1 MKRHPLLSFQ
11 EQIAMAS
18 NAVADHDKLSG
29 KRVAVVGAGVSGLA
43 AAYKL
48 KSKGLNVTVFEADG
62 RIGGKLR
69 SVLHN
74 GLIWDEGANT
84 MTEAEPEVGSLL
96 DDLGLREKQQFPISQ
111 KKRYIVRNGLPV
123 MIPTNPIALVT
134 SSVLSTQSK
143 FQILLEPFLWKK
155 NDSSSKVSDASV
167 VESVSGFF
175 QRHFGQEV
183 CYLPSLRFGFE
194 TFLSHPAHVVDYLID
209 PFVGGT
215 SAADPESLSM
225 KHSFPD
231 LWNIEKSFGS
241 IIVGVIRTKFAAKG
255 SKSGETK
262 SSPGTKK
269 GSRGSFSF
277 KGGMQILPDM
287 LCKDLSR
294 DELNLD
300 SKILSLSYNAGP
312 RQENWS
318 LSCVSHNETQRQN
331 LQYDAVVM
339 TAPLSN
345 LKEMK
350 VMKGGQPFK
359 LNFLPEINYMPLSVI
374 ITTFAKEKVKKPLEG
389 FGVLIPSK
397 EQKHGFKT
405 LGTLFSSM
413 MFPDRCPSDLH
424 LYTTFIGGSRNQEL
438 AKASTDELK
447 QVVISDLQRL
457 LGVEGEPVF
466 VNHIYWNKAFPLY
479 DRSYDSVM
487 EAIDKMEKDLPGFF
501 YAGNHRG
508 GLSVGKSIS
517 SGCKAADLVISYL
530 ESCSNDNKPEDSS

>member
-1 MKRHPLLSFQ
+1 
-11 EQIAMAS
+11 MAS
-18 NAVADHDKLSG
+18 EAVADHDTKFEAVSG

-43 AAYKL
+43 AAHKL
-48 KSKGLNVTVFEADG
+48 KSRGLNVTVFEADG
-62 RIGGKLR
+62 RAGGKLR
-69 SVLHN
+69 SVTQN

-96 DDLGLREKQQFPISQ
+96 DDLGLREKQQFPISL

-155 NDSSSKVSDASV
+155 NDSSSKVSDASE

-175 QRHFGQEV
+175 QRHFGQE
-183 CYLPSLRFGFE
+183 
-194 TFLSHPAHVVDYLID
+194 VVDYLID

-215 SAADPESLSM
+215 SAADPDSLSM

-241 IIVGVIRTKFAAKG
+241 IIVGTIRTKFAAKG
-255 SKSGETK
+255 GKSGETR

-287 LCKDLSR
+287 LCKDLSH

-300 SKILSLSYNAGP
+300 SKVLSLSYNSGS

-318 LSCVSHNETQRQN
+318 LSCVSHNETQRKN
-331 LQYDAVVM
+331 LHYDAVIM
-339 TAPLSN
+339 TAPLCSVRD
-345 LKEMK
+345 MK
-350 VMKGGQPFK
+350 VMKGGEPFL
-359 LNFLPEINYMPLSVI
+359 LNFLPEINYMPLSVV
-374 ITTFAKEKVKKPLEG
+374 ITTFIKEKVKRPLEG

-413 MFPDRCPSDLH
+413 MFPDRCPSDVH

-447 QVVISDLQRL
+447 QVVTSDLQRL

-466 VNHIYWNKAFPLY
+466 VNHFCWSKAFPLY
-479 DRSYDSVM
+479 DSSYDSVM

-508 GLSVGKSIS
+508 GLSVGKSIA

-530 ESCSNDNKPEDSS
+530 ESCSNDKKPDDSL

>member
-1 MKRHPLLSFQ
+1 
-11 EQIAMAS
+11 MAS
-18 NAVADHDKLSG
+18 GAVADHQIEAVSG

-48 KSKGLNVTVFEADG
+48 KSRGLNVTVFEADG
-62 RIGGKLR
+62 RVGGKLR
-69 SVLHN
+69 SVMQN

-111 KKRYIVRNGLPV
+111 KKRYIVRNGVPV
-123 MIPTNPIALVT
+123 MLPTNPIELVT

-155 NDSSSKVSDASV
+155 KSSKVSDASAE
-167 VESVSGFF
+167 ESVSEFF
-175 QRHFGQEV
+175 QRHFGQE
-183 CYLPSLRFGFE
+183 
-194 TFLSHPAHVVDYLID
+194 VVDYLID

-215 SAADPESLSM
+215 SAADPDSLSM

-231 LWNIEKSFGS
+231 LWNVEKSFGS
-241 IIVGVIRTKFAAKG
+241 IIVGAIRTKFAAKG
-255 SKSGETK
+255 GKSRDTK

-277 KGGMQILPDM
+277 KGGMQILPDT
-287 LCKDLSR
+287 LCKSLSH
-294 DELNLD
+294 DEINLD
-300 SKILSLSYNAGP
+300 SKVLSLSYNSGS

-331 LQYDAVVM
+331 PHYDAVIM
-339 TAPLSN
+339 TAPLCN
-345 LKEMK
+345 VKEMK
-350 VMKGGQPFK
+350 VMKGGQPFQ
-359 LNFLPEINYMPLSVI
+359 LNFLPEINYMPLSVL
-374 ITTFAKEKVKKPLEG
+374 ITTFTKEKVKRPLEG

-413 MFPDRCPSDLH
+413 MFPDRSPSDVH

-447 QVVISDLQRL
+447 QVVTSDLQRL
-457 LGVEGEPVF
+457 LGVEGEPVS
-466 VNHIYWNKAFPLY
+466 VNHYYWRKAFPLY
-479 DRSYDSVM
+479 DSSYDSVM
-487 EAIDKMEKDLPGFF
+487 EAIDKMENDLPGFF

-508 GLSVGKSIS
+508 GLSVGKSIA

-530 ESCSNDNKPEDSS
+530 ESCSNDKKPNDSL

>member
-1 MKRHPLLSFQ
+1 
-11 EQIAMAS
+11 MAS
-18 NAVADHDKLSG
+18 GAVADHR

-48 KSKGLNVTVFEADG
+48 KSRGLNVTVFEADG
-62 RIGGKLR
+62 RVGGKLR
-69 SVLHN
+69 SVMQN

-111 KKRYIVRNGLPV
+111 KKRYIVRNGVPV
-123 MIPTNPIALVT
+123 MLPTNPIELVT

-155 NDSSSKVSDASV
+155 KSSKVSDASAE
-167 VESVSGFF
+167 ESVSEFF
-175 QRHFGQEV
+175 QRHFGQE
-183 CYLPSLRFGFE
+183 
-194 TFLSHPAHVVDYLID
+194 VVDYLID

-215 SAADPESLSM
+215 SAADPDSLSM

-231 LWNIEKSFGS
+231 LWNVEKSFGS
-241 IIVGVIRTKFAAKG
+241 IIVGAIRTKFAAKG
-255 SKSGETK
+255 GKSRDTK

-277 KGGMQILPDM
+277 KGGMQILPDT
-287 LCKDLSR
+287 LCKSLSH
-294 DELNLD
+294 DEINLD
-300 SKILSLSYNAGP
+300 SK
-312 RQENWS
+312 
-318 LSCVSHNETQRQN
+318 RQN
-331 LQYDAVVM
+331 PHYDAVIM
-339 TAPLSN
+339 TAPLCN
-345 LKEMK
+345 VKEMK
-350 VMKGGQPFK
+350 VMKGGQPFQ
-359 LNFLPEINYMPLSVI
+359 LNFLPEINYMPLSVL
-374 ITTFAKEKVKKPLEG
+374 ITTFTKEKVKRPLEG

-413 MFPDRCPSDLH
+413 MFPDRSPSDVH

-447 QVVISDLQRL
+447 QVVTSDLQRL
-457 LGVEGEPVF
+457 LGVEGEPVS
-466 VNHIYWNKAFPLY
+466 VNHYYWRKAFPLY
-479 DRSYDSVM
+479 DSSYDSVM
-487 EAIDKMEKDLPGFF
+487 EAIDKMENDLPGFF

-508 GLSVGKSIS
+508 GLSVGKSIA

-530 ESCSNDNKPEDSS
+530 ESCSN

>member
-1 MKRHPLLSFQ
+1 
-11 EQIAMAS
+11 MAS

-62 RIGGKLR
+62 RVGGKLR

-155 NDSSSKVSDASV
+155 IDSSSKVSDTSV

-175 QRHFGQEV
+175 QRHFGQE
-183 CYLPSLRFGFE
+183 
-194 TFLSHPAHVVDYLID
+194 VVDYLID

-241 IIVGVIRTKFAAKG
+241 IIVGAIRTKFAAKG
-255 SKSGETK
+255 NKSGETK
-262 SSPGTKK
+262 SSPGSKK

-287 LCKDLSR
+287 LCKDLAR

-300 SKILSLSYNAGP
+300 SKVLSLSYNAGP

-331 LQYDAVVM
+331 LHYDAVVM

-345 LKEMK
+345 LKEMN

-413 MFPDRCPSDLH
+413 MFPDRCPSNLH

-447 QVVISDLQRL
+447 QVVTSDLQRL

-479 DRSYDSVM
+479 DRSYDAVM

>member
-1 MKRHPLLSFQ
+1 
-11 EQIAMAS
+11 MAS
-18 NAVADHDKLSG
+18 AAVADHDDTKFEAVSG

-62 RIGGKLR
+62 RAGGKLR
-69 SVLHN
+69 SVMHN

-111 KKRYIVRNGLPV
+111 KKRYTVRNGVPV

-143 FQILLEPFLWKK
+143 FEILLEPFLWKK
-155 NDSSSKVSDASV
+155 NELSSKLSDASAL
-167 VESVSGFF
+167 ESVSGFF
-175 QRHFGQEV
+175 QRHFGQE
-183 CYLPSLRFGFE
+183 
-194 TFLSHPAHVVDYLID
+194 VVDYLID

-215 SAADPESLSM
+215 SAADPDSLSM
-225 KHSFPD
+225 KYSFPD
-231 LWNIEKSFGS
+231 LWNVEKSFGS
-241 IIVGVIRTKFAAKG
+241 IIVGAVRTKFAAKG
-255 SKSGETK
+255 GKSGESR

-287 LCKDLSR
+287 LCKELSH

-300 SKILSLSYNAGP
+300 SKVLSLSYDSGS

-318 LSCVSHNETQRQN
+318 LGCVAHNETQRKN
-331 LQYDAVVM
+331 LHYDAVIM
-339 TAPLSN
+339 TAPLCN
-345 LKEMK
+345 VKEME
-350 VMKGGQPFK
+350 VMKGGQPFQ
-359 LNFLPEINYMPLSVI
+359 LNFLPEIKYMPLSVI
-374 ITTFAKEKVKKPLEG
+374 ITTFTKEKVKRPLEG

-397 EQKHGFKT
+397 EQMHGFKT

-447 QVVISDLQRL
+447 QVVTSDLQRL
-457 LGVEGEPVF
+457 LGVEGEPEF
-466 VNHIYWNKAFPLY
+466 VNHYYWRKAFPLY
-479 DRSYDSVM
+479 ESSYDSVM

-508 GLSVGKSIS
+508 GLSVGKSIA

-530 ESCSNDNKPEDSS
+530 ESCSNDKQPEDSL

>member
-1 MKRHPLLSFQ
+1 MI
-11 EQIAMAS
+11 IAMAS
-18 NAVADHDKLSG
+18 NAAADHDKLSG

-48 KSKGLNVTVFEADG
+48 KSKGVNVTVFEADG
-62 RIGGKLR
+62 RVGGKLR
-69 SVLHN
+69 SVIHN

-96 DDLGLREKQQFPISQ
+96 DDLGLREKQQFPLSQ

-143 FQILLEPFLWKK
+143 
-155 NDSSSKVSDASV
+155 
-167 VESVSGFF
+167 
-175 QRHFGQEV
+175 
-183 CYLPSLRFGFE
+183 
-194 TFLSHPAHVVDYLID
+194 VVDYLID

-241 IIVGVIRTKFAAKG
+241 IIVGAIRTKFAAKG
-255 SKSGETK
+255 SKNGETK
-262 SSPGTKK
+262 RSTGTKK

-277 KGGMQILPDM
+277 KGGMQILPEM

-300 SKILSLSYNAGP
+300 SKVLSLSYNAGP

-318 LSCVSHNETQRQN
+318 LSCVSHNEAQGQN
-331 LQYDAVVM
+331 LHYDAVIM
-339 TAPLSN
+339 TAPLCN
-345 LKEMK
+345 VKEMK
-350 VMKGGQPFK
+350 VMKGGEPFK
-359 LNFLPEINYMPLSVI
+359 LNFLPEIKYMPLSVI
-374 ITTFAKEKVKKPLEG
+374 ITTFTKEKVKRPLEG
-389 FGVLIPSK
+389 FGVLIPTK
-397 EQKHGFKT
+397 EQKRGFKT
-405 LGTLFSSM
+405 L
-413 MFPDRCPSDLH
+413 DRCPSDLH

-447 QVVISDLQRL
+447 QVATSDLQRL

-466 VNHIYWNKAFPLY
+466 VNHVYWNKAFPLY

-508 GLSVGKSIS
+508 GLSVGKSIA

-530 ESCSNDNKPEDSS
+530 ESCSNDKKSEDSL

>member
-1 MKRHPLLSFQ
+1 
-11 EQIAMAS
+11 MAPD
-18 NAVADHDKLSG
+18 AVADHDKKFEALSG

-43 AAYKL
+43 AAYRL
-48 KSKGLNVTVFEADG
+48 KSRGLNVTVFEADG
-62 RIGGKLR
+62 RAGGKLR
-69 SVLHN
+69 SVMHK

-134 SSVLSTQSK
+134 SSVLSTHSK

-155 NDSSSKVSDASV
+155 NDSSSKVSDAST

-175 QRHFGQEV
+175 QRHFGQE
-183 CYLPSLRFGFE
+183 
-194 TFLSHPAHVVDYLID
+194 VVDYLID

-215 SAADPESLSM
+215 SAADPDSLSM
-225 KHSFPD
+225 KHTFPD

-241 IIVGVIRTKFAAKG
+241 IIVGAIRTKFAAKG
-255 SKSGETK
+255 GKSGETRT
-262 SSPGTKK
+262 SPGTKK

-287 LCKDLSR
+287 LCKDLSH

-300 SKILSLSYNAGP
+300 SKVLSLSYNSGS

-318 LSCVSHNETQRQN
+318 LSCVSHNETLRQN
-331 LQYDAVVM
+331 LHYDAVVM
-339 TAPLSN
+339 TAPLCN
-345 LKEMK
+345 VKEMK
-350 VMKGGQPFK
+350 VVKGGQPFQ
-359 LNFLPEINYMPLSVI
+359 LNFIPEIKYMPLSVI
-374 ITTFAKEKVKKPLEG
+374 ITTFTKEKVKRPLEG

-397 EQKHGFKT
+397 EEKHGFKT

-424 LYTTFIGGSRNQEL
+424 LYTTFVGGSRNQEL

-447 QVVISDLQRL
+447 QAVTSDLQRL

-466 VNHIYWNKAFPLY
+466 VNHFYWSKAFPLY
-479 DRSYDSVM
+479 DSSYDSVM

-508 GLSVGKSIS
+508 GLSVGKSIA

-530 ESCSNDNKPEDSS
+530 ESCSNDKKPEDSL

>member
-1 MKRHPLLSFQ
+1 
-11 EQIAMAS
+11 MAS

-62 RIGGKLR
+62 RVGGKLR
-69 SVLHN
+69 SVLRD

-167 VESVSGFF
+167 LESVSGFF
-175 QRHFGQEV
+175 QRHFGQE
-183 CYLPSLRFGFE
+183 
-194 TFLSHPAHVVDYLID
+194 VVDYLID

-241 IIVGVIRTKFAAKG
+241 IIVGAIRTKFAAKG

-300 SKILSLSYNAGP
+300 SKVLSLSYNAGP

-318 LSCVSHNETQRQN
+318 LSCVSHNETQRPN
-331 LQYDAVVM
+331 LQYDAVIM
-339 TAPLSN
+339 TAPLCN
-345 LKEMK
+345 VKEMK

-447 QVVISDLQRL
+447 QVVTSDLQRL

-466 VNHIYWNKAFPLY
+466 VNHICWNKAFPLY
-479 DRSYDSVM
+479 DRSYDAVM

>member
-1 MKRHPLLSFQ
+1 
-11 EQIAMAS
+11 MAS
-18 NAVADHDKLSG
+18 NEVADHKFEAVSG

-43 AAYKL
+43 AAHKL
-48 KSKGLNVTVFEADG
+48 KSKGLNVTVFEADV
-62 RIGGKLR
+62 RAGGKLK
-69 SVLHN
+69 SVVLD
-74 GLIWDEGANT
+74 GLIWDQGANT

-96 DDLGLREKQQFPISQ
+96 DDLGIREKQQFPISQ

-155 NDSSSKVSDASV
+155 NDSSSKVSDASA

-175 QRHFGQEV
+175 QRHFGQE
-183 CYLPSLRFGFE
+183 
-194 TFLSHPAHVVDYLID
+194 VVDYLID

-215 SAADPESLSM
+215 SAADPDSLSM

-231 LWNIEKSFGS
+231 LWNVEKSFGS
-241 IIVGVIRTKFAAKG
+241 IIVGAIRTKLAAKG
-255 SKSGETK
+255 GKTGER
-262 SSPGTKK
+262 SSRGTKK

-277 KGGMQILPDM
+277 KGGMQILPDT

-294 DELNLD
+294 EELSLD
-300 SKILSLSYNAGP
+300 SKVLSLSYNSGLK
-312 RQENWS
+312 QENWS
-318 LSCVSHNETQRQN
+318 LSCVSNNETQRQN
-331 LQYDAVVM
+331 LNFDAVIM
-339 TAPLSN
+339 TAPLGN
-345 LKEMK
+345 VKEMK
-350 VMKGGQPFK
+350 VMKGGQPFQ

-374 ITTFAKEKVKKPLEG
+374 ITTFTKEKVKRPLEG

-413 MFPDRCPSDLH
+413 MFPDRCPSDLR
-424 LYTTFIGGSRNQEL
+424 LYTTFVGGSRNQEL

-447 QVVISDLQRL
+447 QVVTSDLQRL
-457 LGVEGEPVF
+457 LGVEGEPVS
-466 VNHIYWNKAFPLY
+466 VNHFYWKKAFPLY
-479 DRSYDSVM
+479 DRNYDSVM

-508 GLSVGKSIS
+508 GLSVGKSIA

-530 ESCSNDNKPEDSS
+530 ESCSNDKEPEDSL

>member
-1 MKRHPLLSFQ
+1 
-11 EQIAMAS
+11 MAS
-18 NAVADHDKLSG
+18 GAVADHPVSG

-48 KSKGLNVTVFEADG
+48 KSRGLNVTVFEADG
-62 RIGGKLR
+62 RVGGKLR
-69 SVLHN
+69 SVMQN

-111 KKRYIVRNGLPV
+111 KKRYIVRNGVPV
-123 MIPTNPIALVT
+123 MLPTNPIELVT

-155 NDSSSKVSDASV
+155 KSSKVSDASAE
-167 VESVSGFF
+167 ESVSEFF
-175 QRHFGQEV
+175 QRHFGQE
-183 CYLPSLRFGFE
+183 
-194 TFLSHPAHVVDYLID
+194 VVDYLID

-215 SAADPESLSM
+215 SAADPDSLSM

-231 LWNIEKSFGS
+231 LWNVEKSFGS
-241 IIVGVIRTKFAAKG
+241 IIVGAIRTKFAAKG
-255 SKSGETK
+255 GKSRDTK

-277 KGGMQILPDM
+277 KGGMQILPDT
-287 LCKDLSR
+287 LCKSLSH
-294 DELNLD
+294 DEINLD
-300 SKILSLSYNAGP
+300 SK
-312 RQENWS
+312 
-318 LSCVSHNETQRQN
+318 RQN
-331 LQYDAVVM
+331 PHYDAVIM
-339 TAPLSN
+339 TAPLCN
-345 LKEMK
+345 VKEMK
-350 VMKGGQPFK
+350 VMKGGQPFQ
-359 LNFLPEINYMPLSVI
+359 LNFLPEINYMPLSVL
-374 ITTFAKEKVKKPLEG
+374 ITTFTKEKVKRPLEG

-413 MFPDRCPSDLH
+413 MFPDRSPSDVH

-447 QVVISDLQRL
+447 QVVTSDLQRL
-457 LGVEGEPVF
+457 LGVEGEPVS
-466 VNHIYWNKAFPLY
+466 VNHYYWRKAFPLY
-479 DRSYDSVM
+479 DSSYDSVM
-487 EAIDKMEKDLPGFF
+487 EAIDKMENDLPGFF

-508 GLSVGKSIS
+508 GLSVGKSIA

-530 ESCSNDNKPEDSS
+530 ESCSN

>member
-1 MKRHPLLSFQ
+1 
-11 EQIAMAS
+11 MAS
-18 NAVADHDKLSG
+18 NEVADHDKLTG

-62 RIGGKLR
+62 RVGGKLR
-69 SVLHN
+69 SVMHN

-123 MIPTNPIALVT
+123 MLPTNPIALIT

-155 NDSSSKVSDASV
+155 NDSSSKVADATV
-167 VESVSGFF
+167 AESVSGFF
-175 QRHFGQEV
+175 QRHFGQE
-183 CYLPSLRFGFE
+183 
-194 TFLSHPAHVVDYLID
+194 VVDYLID

-231 LWNIEKSFGS
+231 LWSIEKSFGS
-241 IIVGVIRTKFAAKG
+241 IIVGAIRTKIAAKG
-255 SKSGETK
+255 SKSGERK

-300 SKILSLSYNAGP
+300 SKVLSLSYNAGP

-318 LSCVSHNETQRQN
+318 LSCVSHNETQKQN
-331 LQYDAVVM
+331 LHYDAVVM
-339 TAPLSN
+339 TAPLCN
-345 LKEMK
+345 VKEMN

-359 LNFLPEINYMPLSVI
+359 LNFLPEISYMPLSVI
-374 ITTFAKEKVKKPLEG
+374 ITTFTKEKVKRPLEG
-389 FGVLIPSK
+389 FGVLIPTK

-447 QVVISDLQRL
+447 QVVTSDLQRL

-466 VNHIYWNKAFPLY
+466 VNHIYWSKAFPLY

-508 GLSVGKSIS
+508 GLSVGKSIA

-530 ESCSNDNKPEDSS
+530 ESYSNDNKPEDNL

>member
-1 MKRHPLLSFQ
+1 
-11 EQIAMAS
+11 MAS

-48 KSKGLNVTVFEADG
+48 KSKGVNVTVFEADG
-62 RIGGKLR
+62 RVGGKLR
-69 SVLHN
+69 SVMHN

-84 MTEAEPEVGSLL
+84 MTEAEPDVGSLL

-183 CYLPSLRFGFE
+183 
-194 TFLSHPAHVVDYLID
+194 VDYLID

-241 IIVGVIRTKFAAKG
+241 ILVGAIRTKFAAKG
-255 SKSGETK
+255 KTK

-277 KGGMQILPDM
+277 EGGMQILPDM

-300 SKILSLSYNAGP
+300 SKVLSLSYNAGP

-318 LSCVSHNETQRQN
+318 LSCVSHNETQGQN
-331 LQYDAVVM
+331 LHYDAVVM
-339 TAPLSN
+339 TAPLCN
-345 LKEMK
+345 VKEMN
-350 VMKGGQPFK
+350 VLKGGQPFK

-447 QVVISDLQRL
+447 QAVTSDLQRL

-508 GLSVGKSIS
+508 GLSVGKSIT

-530 ESCSNDNKPEDSS
+530 ESCSNDNKSEDSL

>member
-1 MKRHPLLSFQ
+1 MLLL
-11 EQIAMAS
+11 QIAMAS
-18 NAVADHDKLSG
+18 NAAADHDKLSG

-48 KSKGLNVTVFEADG
+48 KSKGVNVTLFEADG
-62 RIGGKLR
+62 RVGGKLR
-69 SVLHN
+69 SVMHN

-96 DDLGLREKQQFPISQ
+96 DDLGLREKQQFPLSQ

-155 NDSSSKVSDASV
+155 NDSSSKVTDSFV

-175 QRHFGQEV
+175 QRHFGE
-183 CYLPSLRFGFE
+183 E
-194 TFLSHPAHVVDYLID
+194 VVDYLID

-241 IIVGVIRTKFAAKG
+241 IIVGAIRTKFAAKG
-255 SKSGETK
+255 SKNGETK
-262 SSPGTKK
+262 SSTGTKK

-277 KGGMQILPDM
+277 KGGMQILPEM

-300 SKILSLSYNAGP
+300 SKVLSLSYNAGP

-318 LSCVSHNETQRQN
+318 LSCVSHNEAQGQN
-331 LQYDAVVM
+331 LHYDAVIM
-339 TAPLSN
+339 TAPLCN
-345 LKEMK
+345 VKEMK
-350 VMKGGQPFK
+350 VMKGGEPFK
-359 LNFLPEINYMPLSVI
+359 LNFLPEIKYMPLSVI
-374 ITTFAKEKVKKPLEG
+374 ITTFTKEKVKRPLEG
-389 FGVLIPSK
+389 FGVLIPTK

-447 QVVISDLQRL
+447 QVATSDLQRL

-466 VNHIYWNKAFPLY
+466 VNHVYWNKAFPLY

-508 GLSVGKSIS
+508 GLSVGKSIA

-530 ESCSNDNKPEDSS
+530 ESCSNDKKSEDSL